1 MKKKIVDHEENRRT
15 ILQLKSQGLGTTEIA
30 KKMKVKRAYVNNHIA
45 YMKNKN
51 KNKNKIAATKKE
63 YVPSK
68 RLLKSIDV
76 SNKRLKVFL
85 DSYNKC
91 LAMFLVELKGRK

>member
-1 MKKKIVDHEENRRT
+1 MTKKIIDHEENRKT
-15 ILQLKSQGLGTTEIA
+15 ILELKSQGLGATEIA
-30 KKMKVKRAYVNNHIA
+30 KKMKVKRAYINNHIA
-45 YMKNKN
+45 YMKA
-51 KNKNKIAATKKE
+51 KNKIAVTKKE

-68 RLLKSIDV
+68 RLLKSVDA

-91 LAMFLVELKGRK
+91 LAVFLTEFKGSK